1 MKKSNIALIGLYD
14 TDSFSICTLHATLKR
29 EAFNVSTI
37 FFKRLS
43 KDLTIIPPQDREIS
57 CLVRQVKELN
67 PDIIGISV
75 RTVLFQIASQIT
87 KAIKQE
93 SGALV
98 VWGGVHPTIRPCQC
112 LESAD
117 IVCVGEGEGPI
128 VDLATRFSKGEGIDD
143 IKNLCFK
150 KNGAIIRNEIRPLV
164 ENLDSMPFPDYSSED
179 KYFLENGKVLPHRAH
194 TNMIMTSRGCPFSC
208 SFCCNSALRKIYDG
222 KGRYVRRRSVD
233 NVIDE
238 LIQAKKT
245 RNLKNVS
252 FQDDVFTFDIEWLRE
267 FCGKYKKFIDLPFF
281 CYCHPRATTEEMVR
295 LLKEAGFCIA
305 GIGIQSGS
313 EEFRHRYLRRYD
325 TNVEIVKCARLL
337 SKYGIDYHCDI
348 LMDNPL
354 ETEKERQETF
364 NLLMRLPKPFFPN
377 THTLT
382 YFPELELT
390 NLLLEKGMIS
400 EEDIEDKKQES
411 YRRWTPHLDLTRDK
425 ENMFWDDLYFLASRK
440 LPESIAIGLSRNIF
454 LKRHPKLLTLPLR
467 CIVRTKAGKCLLFL
481 IRKGKQCL
489 NKFSVKKRDTSRL
502 WGEK

>member
-179 KYFLENGKVLPHRAH
+179 KYFLENGKVVPHRAH

-252 FQDDVFTFDIEWLRE
+252 FQDDVFTFDIEWL
-267 FCGKYKKFIDLPFF
+267 G
-281 CYCHPRATTEEMVR
+281 A
-295 LLKEAGFCIA
+295 
-305 GIGIQSGS
+305 
-313 EEFRHRYLRRYD
+313 
-325 TNVEIVKCARLL
+325 
-337 SKYGIDYHCDI
+337 
-348 LMDNPL
+348 
-354 ETEKERQETF
+354 
-364 NLLMRLPKPFFPN
+364 
-377 THTLT
+377 
-382 YFPELELT
+382 
-390 NLLLEKGMIS
+390 
-400 EEDIEDKKQES
+400 
-411 YRRWTPHLDLTRDK
+411 
-425 ENMFWDDLYFLASRK
+425 
-440 LPESIAIGLSRNIF
+440 
-454 LKRHPKLLTLPLR
+454 
-467 CIVRTKAGKCLLFL
+467 
-481 IRKGKQCL
+481 
-489 NKFSVKKRDTSRL
+489 
-502 WGEK
+502 